1 MTYLGTRPILPDEL
15 EQYELHHRARIA
27 IKPGITGMWQ
37 VSGRSDITDF
47 EEIVRLDTEYIS
59 EGMPLSLLEAMSY
72 GNCCLVS
79 DIPECTEVV
88 EDKALIFKKSDVS
101 DLWEKLQDACN
112 HPENVME
119 LKKEAADFICKKY
132 DWDDVVEKTR
142 ELYRRNK
149 SVNIDDR

>member
-1 MTYLGTRPILPDEL
+1 
-15 EQYELHHRARIA
+15 
-27 IKPGITGMWQ
+27 
-37 VSGRSDITDF
+37 
-47 EEIVRLDTEYIS
+47 
-59 EGMPLSLLEAMSY
+59 MPLSLLEAMSY